1 MGTKGSSDVA
11 QGYAVR
17 LMQHLV
23 VPTFVLNPKRR
34 VVIWNRACERLTGVA
49 ASEVIGTSDH
59 WRAFYQQQ
67 RYCLADLV
75 ALSRPDKLSQLYPE
89 HTIPDDGLGFSAEN
103 WCVMPKLGNQLYLAI
118 DAGPIHDEDGRLIAV
133 VETLRDMTDQKR
145 AETALKTLAASDGLT
160 GLANRRSFDQTLAM
174 EWARAQRTK
183 KPLSLL
189 LCDVDHFK
197 LYNDL
202 HGHQKGDECLRAVA
216 GVIGK
221 NSLRPADLSA
231 RYGGEE
237 FAIIMPETDCGR
249 RAKAGRAA
257 ARCAG
262 AAAAAAR
269 RARRSAAGD
278 AEHRHRNAGAETKI
292 RARIGYW
299 GRQTRRST
307 PPNIPAATGGFR
319 RQGAGRVRRRK
330 RFARRKGGFQRDHD
344 SGAQARREKVRL
356 AHFQHSGFIL
366 RDAAR
371 WPLSP

>member
-1 MGTKGSSDVA
+1 MGTKGSAEVA

-34 VVIWNRACERLTGVA
+34 VVIWNRACERLTGVVA
-49 ASEVIGTSDH
+49 AEVIGTSDH

-75 ALSRPDKLSQLYPE
+75 ALGRPDKLSQLYPE
-89 HTIPDDGLGFSAEN
+89 HTIPDDGVGFSAEN

-118 DAGPIHDEDGRLIAV
+118 DAGPIHDEDGKLIAV

-145 AETALKTLAASDGLT
+145 AETALKALAASDGLT

-216 GVIGK
+216 GAISK
-221 NSLRPADLSA
+221 NAFRPADLSA

-237 FAIIMPETDCGR
+237 FAIIMPETDC
-249 RAKAGRAA
+249 
-257 ARCAG
+257 AG
-262 AAAAAAR
+262 AR
-269 RARRSAAGD
+269 KQ
-278 AEHRHRNAGAETKI
+278 AERLRDVLARHRLPHGAPGVPPFVTLSIGIATQVPAEDTRADWLLGQADQALYAAKYSGRNQVVSADKVLAAFAGARDLRDDTAAE
-292 RARIGYW
+292 A
-299 GRQTRRST
+299 SE
-307 PPNIPAATGGFR
+307 PAPA
-319 RQGAGRVRRRK
+319 VRK
-330 RFARRKGGFQRDHD
+330 RVVKKSA
-344 SGAQARREKVRL
+344 
-356 AHFQHSGFIL
+356 
-366 RDAAR
+366 
-371 WPLSP
+371 

>member
-1 MGTKGSSDVA
+1 MKIGAKAGSDVA

-23 VPTFVLNPKRR
+23 VPTFVLNPRRR

-49 ASEVIGTSDH
+49 AADVIGTSDH

-75 ALSRPDKLSQLYPE
+75 ALGRPDKLGQLYPE
-89 HTIPDDGLGFSAEN
+89 HTIPEDGVGFSAEN

-118 DAGPIHDEDGRLIAV
+118 DAGPIHDEDGKLIAV

-145 AETALKTLAASDGLT
+145 AELALQTLAASDGLT

-174 EWARAQRTK
+174 EWARAQRTR

-216 GVIGK
+216 DAIAK
-221 NSLRPADLSA
+221 NAFRPADLSA

-237 FAIIMPETDCGR
+237 FAVIMPETDS
-249 RAKAGRAA
+249 
-257 ARCAG
+257 AG
-262 AAAAAAR
+262 ACKLAERLREALS
-269 RARRSAAGD
+269 RARLPHGAPGVAPFVTLSIGIATLVPSEDTRSDWLLGQADQALYAAKYSG
-278 AEHRHRNAGAETKI
+278 RNRVVSADKVLAAFAGAQDL
-292 RARIGYW
+292 RA
-299 GRQTRRST
+299 SEA
-307 PPNIPAATGGFR
+307 P
-319 RQGAGRVRRRK
+319 VRK
-330 RFARRKGGFQRDHD
+330 RRMKKSA
-344 SGAQARREKVRL
+344 
-356 AHFQHSGFIL
+356 
-366 RDAAR
+366 
-371 WPLSP
+371 

>member
-1 MGTKGSSDVA
+1 VKIGAKASSDVA

-49 ASEVIGTSDH
+49 AADVIGTSNH
-59 WRAFYQQQ
+59 WRAFYQRQ

-75 ALSRPDKLSQLYPE
+75 ALGRRDKLGQLYPE
-89 HTIPDDGLGFSAEN
+89 HTIPDDGVGFSAEN
-103 WCVMPKLGNQLYLAI
+103 WCVMPRLGSQLYLAI
-118 DAGPIHDEDGRLIAV
+118 DAGPIHDEDGKLIAV

-145 AETALKTLAASDGLT
+145 AELALQSLAASDGLT

-174 EWARAQRTK
+174 EWARAQRTR

-216 GVIGK
+216 DVIGK
-221 NSLRPADLSA
+221 NAFRPADLPA

-237 FAIIMPETDCGR
+237 FAVIMPETDG
-249 RAKAGRAA
+249 AA
-257 ARCAG
+257 ARKLAERLREVLARMKLPHGAPNVPPLVTLSIGIATLVPSPDTRSDWLLGQADQALYAAKYSGRNRVVSADRVLAAFAG
-262 AAAAAAR
+262 ARDLREDREASPARTR
-269 RARRSAAGD
+269 RARKS
-278 AEHRHRNAGAETKI
+278 
-292 RARIGYW
+292 
-299 GRQTRRST
+299 
-307 PPNIPAATGGFR
+307 
-319 RQGAGRVRRRK
+319 V
-330 RFARRKGGFQRDHD
+330 
-344 SGAQARREKVRL
+344 
-356 AHFQHSGFIL
+356 
-366 RDAAR
+366 
-371 WPLSP
+371 

>member
-1 MGTKGSSDVA
+1 VTDARVFDVKTAAKASSDVA

-23 VPTFVLNPKRR
+23 VPTFVLNPRRR

-49 ASEVIGTSDH
+49 AAEVIGTSDH

-75 ALSRPDKLSQLYPE
+75 ALGRPDKLSQLYPE
-89 HTIPDDGLGFSAEN
+89 HTIPDDGVGFSAEN

-118 DAGPIHDEDGRLIAV
+118 DAGPIHDEDGKLIAV

-216 GVIGK
+216 GAISK
-221 NSLRPADLSA
+221 NAFRPADLSA

-237 FAIIMPETDCGR
+237 FAIIMPETDC
-249 RAKAGRAA
+249 
-257 ARCAG
+257 AG
-262 AAAAAAR
+262 AR
-269 RARRSAAGD
+269 KQ
-278 AEHRHRNAGAETKI
+278 AERLRDVLARHRLPHGAPGVPPFVTLSIGIATQVPAEDTRADWLLGQADQALYAAKYSGRNQVVSADKVLAAFAGARDLRDDTAADASE
-292 RARIGYW
+292 
-299 GRQTRRST
+299 
-307 PPNIPAATGGFR
+307 PAPA
-319 RQGAGRVRRRK
+319 VRK
-330 RFARRKGGFQRDHD
+330 RAVKT
-344 SGAQARREKVRL
+344 SA
-356 AHFQHSGFIL
+356 
-366 RDAAR
+366 
-371 WPLSP
+371 